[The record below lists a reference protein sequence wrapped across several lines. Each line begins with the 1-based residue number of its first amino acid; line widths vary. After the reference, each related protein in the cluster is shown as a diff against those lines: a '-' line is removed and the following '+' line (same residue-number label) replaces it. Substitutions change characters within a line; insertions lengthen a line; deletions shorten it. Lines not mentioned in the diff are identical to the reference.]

1 LGCKHVVLHA
11 VVRPRLSCCQ
21 AFGRTALGA
30 VLFLF
35 AATCLALPQASS
47 SVVRKAATDFEE
59 GRVAD
64 AESALESVLRADPR
78 DLSALSLM
86 AVIFDSQR
94 KYAEAEEFYRRALEI
109 SPRSTALLNNL
120 GNHYLATG
128 NPRKAEESF
137 RRVVAIDP
145 HHENANLQLADMSV
159 ERKDGAGA
167 LECLGRLAAT
177 AQSQPV
183 AQLLKAQALVLMS
196 DCKRASPVLNAL
208 EEQTN
213 QDPHFSFSVGLG
225 YAQCHQYER
234 AEKSFSEALIAD
246 PSNFDVLYNL
256 GVAARRAGHLER
268 AQQVFEAALRSR
280 PEDIDAL
287 YAYGDL
293 LIANKDFLTASA
305 ALDRAARLAPDRADV
320 LLLLAQATEALG
332 YYEDTASTLEK
343 YLKLRPDDELAGRE
357 LGFSL
362 ILQGRFEEGLP
373 KLQQFVLRHPRD
385 AKGQYELG
393 AGEATESPGKA
404 LTHLDEAL
412 RLDPTMFEARYTRA
426 ALSFQNNRLDQSLE
440 DFEALRKID
449 PDNPRILDWQAQI
462 YLRRDQ
468 PQEAAPLLQR
478 AAKLDPHNRAI
489 LIHYSQALGKLGRTE
504 ELQAVLASFKEA
516 SAGGA
521 QLHPHAGLLDFLALS
536 PEQQDARYVESLQ
549 AAVNENPNDVAPKV
563 RLAEYLL
570 DQGEEKRAAAVFQD
584 VLAARADAA
593 TLADCG
599 RALLEHEQYGLA
611 AEFLSKAPDAK
622 LDLAIAVFHS
632 VSPEAGLAQLDEIP
646 ADQRAG
652 DYFILRAQILDSMGK
667 TAEAVDSLNR
677 GIRAAPRRADMYFE
691 AAAFLIQ
698 HSQFKQAA
706 ALLEDATRL
715 IPDAPNLSLAR
726 AIALELPVAH
736 GRSHADEMR
745 NEEALKVLAQIES
758 RWPAWDLP
766 YLVNG
771 MIFEDELK
779 SQPAK
784 QMLDLAIALGCREA
798 VAYYYEAL
806 AITNTT
812 PVNLPE
818 AEKAISQAVTLN
830 PEDAQSRALAGQILV
845 DEENYQDAVRQL
857 LAAVRVQPTLYVA
870 HSLLRTA
877 YLKMGESDKAAEE
890 SNQMMRI
897 TNESSEPDQAT
908 SSMQR
913 LLFTVRPPGG
923 TAAAE

>member
-1 LGCKHVVLHA
+1 MC
-11 VVRPRLSCCQ
+11 
-21 AFGRTALGA
+21 A

-35 AATCLALPQASS
+35 AGTCLALPQASS
-47 SVVRKAATDFEE
+47 SIDPKAATDFQE

-64 AESALESVLRADPR
+64 AESALESVLRAHPH

-86 AVIFDSQR
+86 AVILDSQR
-94 KYAEAEEFYRRALEI
+94 KYSEAEEFYRRALQI
-109 SPRSTALLNNL
+109 APGSTVILNNL

-128 NPRKAEESF
+128 NLKKAEESF

-145 HHENANLQLADMSV
+145 HHVNANLQLADMSV
-159 ERKDGAGA
+159 QRKDGAEA
-167 LECLGRLAAT
+167 LACLSRLAAT

-183 AQLLKAQALVLMS
+183 AQLLKAQALVLMGN
-196 DCKRASPVLNAL
+196 CKAAMPVLSAL
-208 EEQTN
+208 EEKTA
-213 QDPHFSFSVGLG
+213 QDPHFSFSIGLG
-225 YAQCHQYER
+225 YAQCQQYDR
-234 AEKSFSEALIAD
+234 AEKSFSEALRAD

-293 LIANKDFLTASA
+293 LIATKDFLTASA
-305 ALDRAARLAPDRADV
+305 VLYRAARLAPGRADV

-343 YLKLRPDDELAGRE
+343 YLKLRPNDEVARRE

-362 ILQGRFEEGLP
+362 ILEGQFEEGLP
-373 KLQQFVLRHPRD
+373 KLQQFVLRHPQD

-393 AGEATESPGKA
+393 AGEATDSPEKA
-404 LTHLDEAL
+404 LAHLDEAL
-412 RLDPTMFEARYTRA
+412 KLDPTMFEARYTRA
-426 ALSFQNNRLDQSLE
+426 ALNFQNNRLDQSLA

-449 PDNPRILDWQAQI
+449 PNNPRILDWQARI
-462 YLRRDQ
+462 YLQQDRA
-468 PQEAAPLLQR
+468 QEAAPLLQQ
-478 AAKLDPHNRAI
+478 AAELDPHDRAI
-489 LIHYSQALGKLGRTE
+489 LIHYSQALEKLGRTE
-504 ELQAVLASFKEA
+504 ELKAVLASFKEA
-516 SAGGA
+516 AASGG

-536 PEQQDARYVESLQ
+536 PEQQGARYLESLQ
-549 AAVNENPNDVAPKV
+549 AAVNENPNDVALKV

-570 DQGEEKRAAAVFQD
+570 GQGESKRAAAVFQE
-584 VLAARADAA
+584 VLAAGADTA

-599 RALLEHEQYGLA
+599 KALLEHEQYGLA
-611 AEFLSKAPDAK
+611 AEFLQKAPNAK

-632 VSPEAGLAQLDEIP
+632 VSPAAGLAQLDEIP

-698 HSQFKQAA
+698 HGQFKQAA
-706 ALLEDATRL
+706 ALLEHATRL
-715 IPDAPNLSLAR
+715 IPDAPNLWLAR

-736 GRSHADEMR
+736 GRSHADEVR
-745 NEEALKVLAQIES
+745 SEEAMKVLAQIES

-771 MIFEDELK
+771 MILQDELK
-779 SQPAK
+779 SRQAK

-798 VAYYYEAL
+798 DAYYYEAL

-818 AEKAISQAVTLN
+818 AQKAISQAVTLN
-830 PEDAQSRALAGQILV
+830 PEDAASRALAGQILL
-845 DEENYQDAVRQL
+845 DEGNYQAAVQQL
-857 LAAVRVQPTLYVA
+857 LAAVRVQPTLYLA
-870 HSLLRTA
+870 HGLLRTA

-890 SNQMMRI
+890 SNQMMSL
-897 TNESSEPDQAT
+897 TKGSSEPDQAT
-908 SSMQR
+908 SSMER
-913 LLFTVRPPGG
+913 LLFTVRLPGAN
-923 TAAAE
+923 AATE